1 MRQSFQALAIGL
13 LALLVAACAAPGGGG
28 GAGEMEIRTGRIE
41 QITMTEMKSNHDAGL
56 GAVLGGVAGAGLG
69 SLIGAG
75 TGKDVAIAAG
85 AIIGAVGGNY
95 AQKNY
100 FDKPQPAQQIY
111 VRLNERRAG
120 RDHAAGEFQSLSGR
134 QRLRRG
140 NGPERARGAAVGS

>member
-1 MRQSFQALAIGL
+1 MRQSIHALVVGI
-13 LALLVAACAAPGGGG
+13 LALFVAACAAPGGGG
-28 GAGEMEIRTGRIE
+28 GGETEIRTGRIE
-41 QITMTEMKSNHDAGL
+41 QITMTEMKTNHDAGL

-111 VRLNERRAG
+111 VRL
-120 RDHAAGEFQSLSGR
+120 SSGVLVVITQPVNPNLYQGSNVYVEGTGQDAR
-134 QRLRRG
+134 VVLR
-140 NGPERARGAAVGS
+140 

>member
-1 MRQSFQALAIGL
+1 MTQSIRGWMVGV
-13 LALLVAACAAPGGGG
+13 LALLLAACAGGGG
-28 GAGEMEIRTGRIE
+28 GPGEMEIRQGRIE

-56 GAVLGGVAGAGLG
+56 GAVLGGVAGAGIG

-95 AQKNY
+95 AQQRY

-111 VRLNERRAG
+111 VRLSSGVLVAITQPVNPALYQGAPVFVEG
-120 RDHAAGEFQSLSGR
+120 SGESARVVLR
-134 QRLRRG
+134 Q
-140 NGPERARGAAVGS
+140 